1 MDPTGNSPSERDAT
15 AQDAPAQG
23 TPAQNEGG
31 RAKGGGRRASR
42 VEESVAERTASVA
55 ADEYAVERAAG
66 FLRRRGQAKRF
77 LDEVNYPHSIHPAL
91 VPGVSVED
99 QKVRYGIDKAIVIA
113 VGAVIL
119 GFVAWGVIAPQQ
131 VFDVS
136 SAALTWVMH
145 NLGWVF
151 NVLAIGMVLL
161 LLIIAL
167 SRYGKIPLGL
177 DGEKPEYSTA
187 SWAAML
193 FGAGIG
199 IGIIFFGPFEPLT
212 YYLSPRP
219 GAPYDAGS
227 IAAMKGAIAQSALH
241 WGINAWAIYAIVGL
255 AVAYISFRRGRVPL
269 MSAIVAGLWGGDSS
283 SPASRIIDAL
293 AIVATLFGT
302 AASLGIGALQIARGV
317 EIVGGL
323 PPMGT
328 ALAMAIIGV
337 LTVGTIASAVSGVA
351 RGIRW
356 LSNINMM
363 LALVLAVFIFVVG
376 PTVFLVNIIP
386 GAITEYLGTLPDMLG
401 ANMSEGEDM
410 QTFLSSWTTFYW
422 AWWVS
427 WAPFVGVFTAK
438 ISRGRTIRQFVLGVL
453 LIPSSIIVLAFA
465 VLGGTAIWLQRRAS
479 ELDAAGNTIGIAD
492 PSRAIA
498 PDGTVDSL
506 PAPEEIF
513 FAVVDQLPGA
523 GIISAVV
530 IVMLAIFLITSA
542 DSASLVNSQL
552 SQKGNPAPNRLIT
565 AFWALCM
572 AGIAVV
578 ILLFGGQNAL
588 QGLQNL
594 IVVSALPFAVVLV
607 LMAVALVKELRND
620 PMVIRDHFQVVAVE
634 NAVKQGVAEYGDH
647 FALTIEPT
655 APDSE
660 FATGSEFDSTAPEV
674 TEWYARTDE
683 DGNPIDYDYE
693 RGVYLGADGEPLEE
707 QPSAEG
713 DAASEGSSGTT
724 NEKADG
730 KADGAN

>member
-1 MDPTGNSPSERDAT
+1 MTPPDQAPRESTT
-15 AQDAPAQG
+15 A
-23 TPAQNEGG
+23 
-31 RAKGGGRRASR
+31 K
-42 VEESVAERTASVA
+42 A
-55 ADEYAVERAAG
+55 ADEYAAE
-66 FLRRRGQAKRF
+66 RRRRLFARRDQAKRF

-99 QKVRYGIDKAIVIA
+99 QKVRYGIDKAIVGA
-113 VGAVIL
+113 VGAVII

-131 VFDVS
+131 VFDIS
-136 SAALTWVMH
+136 SGALTWVMH
-145 NLGWVF
+145 NLGWIF

-161 LLIIAL
+161 LLVIAL

-177 DGEKPEYSTA
+177 DGEKPEYGTA

-255 AVAYISFRRGRVPL
+255 AVAYVSFRRGRVPL

-283 SPASRIIDAL
+283 SPASRVIDAL
-293 AIVATLFGT
+293 AIIATLFGT

-323 PPMGT
+323 PPTGT
-328 ALAMAIIGV
+328 ALAMVIIGV
-337 LTVGTIASAVSGVA
+337 LTLGTIASAVSGVA

-356 LSNINMM
+356 LSNINMA

-376 PTVFLVNIIP
+376 PTVFLMNIIP
-386 GAITEYLGTLPDMLG
+386 GAITEYVGTLPDMLG

-479 ELDAAGNTIGIAD
+479 ELDAAGNTVGIAD
-492 PSRAIA
+492 SSRAIA

-530 IVMLAIFLITSA
+530 IVMLAIFFITSA

-552 SQKGNPAPNRLIT
+552 SQKGNPAPNRLVT

-607 LMAVALVKELRND
+607 LMAIALVKELRND
-620 PMVIRDHFQVVAVE
+620 PMTIREHYQEAAVE
-634 NAVKQGVAEYGDH
+634 NAVKAGVAEYGDH
-647 FALTIEPT
+647 FALAIEPT

-660 FATGSEFDSTAPEV
+660 YATGGEFDSTAPEV
-674 TEWYARTDE
+674 TDWYVRTDE
-683 DGNPIDYDYE
+683 DGNPVDYDYE
-693 RGVYLGADGEPLEE
+693 LGAYVDENGDPLPGENGAEDSDGGAGHDDDPAAEETAAGAESSLEE
-707 QPSAEG
+707 DPGDGSARRPG
-713 DAASEGSSGTT
+713 HG
-724 NEKADG
+724 
-730 KADGAN
+730 GAHE

>member
-1 MDPTGNSPSERDAT
+1 MTPPDQAPRESTT
-15 AQDAPAQG
+15 A
-23 TPAQNEGG
+23 
-31 RAKGGGRRASR
+31 K
-42 VEESVAERTASVA
+42 A
-55 ADEYAVERAAG
+55 ADEYAAE
-66 FLRRRGQAKRF
+66 RRRRLFARRDQAKRF

-99 QKVRYGIDKAIVIA
+99 QKVRYGIDKVIVGA
-113 VGAVIL
+113 VGAVII

-131 VFDVS
+131 VFDIS
-136 SAALTWVMH
+136 SGALTWVMH
-145 NLGWVF
+145 NLGWIF

-161 LLIIAL
+161 LLVIAL

-177 DGEKPEYSTA
+177 DGEKPEYGTA

-255 AVAYISFRRGRVPL
+255 AVAYVSFRRGRVPL

-283 SPASRIIDAL
+283 SPASRVIDAL
-293 AIVATLFGT
+293 AIIATLFGT

-323 PPMGT
+323 PPTGT
-328 ALAMAIIGV
+328 ALAMVIIGV
-337 LTVGTIASAVSGVA
+337 LTLGTIASAVSGVA

-356 LSNINMM
+356 LSNINMA

-376 PTVFLVNIIP
+376 PTVFLMNIIP
-386 GAITEYLGTLPDMLG
+386 GAITEYVGTLPDMLG

-479 ELDAAGNTIGIAD
+479 ELDAAGNTVGIAD
-492 PSRAIA
+492 SSRAIA

-530 IVMLAIFLITSA
+530 IVMLAIFFITSA

-552 SQKGNPAPNRLIT
+552 SQKGNPAPNRLVT

-607 LMAVALVKELRND
+607 LMAIALVKELRND
-620 PMVIRDHFQVVAVE
+620 PMTIREHYQEAAVE
-634 NAVKQGVAEYGDH
+634 NAVKAGVAEYGDH
-647 FALTIEPT
+647 FALAIEPT

-660 FATGSEFDSTAPEV
+660 YATGGEFDSTAPEV
-674 TEWYARTDE
+674 TDWYVRTDE
-683 DGNPIDYDYE
+683 DGNPVDYDYE
-693 RGVYLGADGEPLEE
+693 LGAYVDENGDPLPGENGAEDSDGGAGHDDDPAAEETAAGAESSLEE
-707 QPSAEG
+707 DPGDGSARRPG
-713 DAASEGSSGTT
+713 HG
-724 NEKADG
+724 
-730 KADGAN
+730 GAHE

>member
-1 MDPTGNSPSERDAT
+1 M
-15 AQDAPAQG
+15 
-23 TPAQNEGG
+23 TPPDQTP
-31 RAKGGGRRASR
+31 RASQ
-42 VEESVAERTASVA
+42 TAKA
-55 ADEYAVERAAG
+55 ADEYAAERRVRL
-66 FLRRRGQAKRF
+66 FTRRDQAKRF

-99 QKVRYGIDKAIVIA
+99 QKVRYGIDRVIVGV
-113 VGAVIL
+113 VGAAII
-119 GFVAWGVIAPQQ
+119 GFVAWGVLAPQQ
-131 VFDVS
+131 VFDIS
-136 SAALTWVMH
+136 GAALTWVMH

-151 NVLAIGMVLL
+151 NALAIGMVILL
-161 LLIIAL
+161 LVIAL
-167 SRYGKIPLGL
+167 SRYGRIPLGL
-177 DGEKPEYSTA
+177 DGEKPEYGTA

-227 IAAMKGAIAQSALH
+227 IAAMKGAIAQAALH

-283 SPASRIIDAL
+283 SPASRVIDAL
-293 AIVATLFGT
+293 AIIATLFGT

-323 PPMGT
+323 PPTGT
-328 ALAMAIIGV
+328 ALAMVIIGV
-337 LTVGTIASAVSGVA
+337 LTLGTIASAVSGVA

-356 LSNINMM
+356 LSNINMA

-376 PTVFLVNIIP
+376 PTVFLMNIIP
-386 GAITEYLGTLPDMLG
+386 GAITEYFGTLPDMLG

-479 ELDAAGNTIGIAD
+479 ELDAAGNTVGIAD
-492 PSRAIA
+492 PDRAIA
-498 PDGTVDSL
+498 PDGTIESL

-523 GIISAVV
+523 GVIFAVV
-530 IVMLAIFLITSA
+530 IVMLAIFFITSA

-620 PMVIRDHFQVVAVE
+620 PMTIREHYQEAAVE
-634 NAVKQGVAEYGDH
+634 NAVKAGVAEYGDH
-647 FALTIEPT
+647 FALAIEPT

-660 FATGSEFDSTAPEV
+660 YATGGEFDSTAPEV

-693 RGVYLGADGEPLEE
+693 RGVYLDADGNPLPDEDEGADPGADDAADPGADD
-707 QPSAEG
+707 AEG
-713 DAASEGSSGTT
+713 DDSAESSLEETP
-724 NEKADG
+724 EDG
-730 KADGAN
+730 DGPARRPGGGAGRS

>member
-1 MDPTGNSPSERDAT
+1 M
-15 AQDAPAQG
+15 
-23 TPAQNEGG
+23 TPPDQTP
-31 RAKGGGRRASR
+31 RASQ
-42 VEESVAERTASVA
+42 TAKA
-55 ADEYAVERAAG
+55 ADEYAAERRVR
-66 FLRRRGQAKRF
+66 FFTRRDQAKRF
-77 LDEVNYPHSIHPAL
+77 LGEVNYPHSIHPAL

-99 QKVRYGIDKAIVIA
+99 QKVRYGIDKVIVGV
-113 VGAVIL
+113 VGAVII
-119 GFVAWGVIAPQQ
+119 GFVAWGVLAPQQ
-131 VFDVS
+131 VFDIS
-136 SAALTWVMH
+136 GAALTWVMH

-151 NVLAIGMVLL
+151 NVLAIGMVILL
-161 LLIIAL
+161 LVIAL
-167 SRYGKIPLGL
+167 SRYGRIPLGL
-177 DGEKPEYSTA
+177 DGEKPEYGTA

-283 SPASRIIDAL
+283 SPASRVIDAL
-293 AIVATLFGT
+293 AIIATLFGT

-323 PPMGT
+323 PPTGT
-328 ALAMAIIGV
+328 ALAMVIIGV
-337 LTVGTIASAVSGVA
+337 LTLGTIASAVSGVA

-356 LSNINMM
+356 LSNINMA

-376 PTVFLVNIIP
+376 PTVFLMNIIP
-386 GAITEYLGTLPDMLG
+386 GAITEYVGTLPDMLG

-479 ELDAAGNTIGIAD
+479 ELDAVGNTVGIAD
-492 PSRAIA
+492 PDRAIA
-498 PDGTVDSL
+498 PDGTIESL

-530 IVMLAIFLITSA
+530 IVMLAIFFITSA

-620 PMVIRDHFQVVAVE
+620 PMTIREHYQEAAVE
-634 NAVKQGVAEYGDH
+634 NAVKAGVAEYGDH
-647 FALTIEPT
+647 FALAIEPT

-660 FATGSEFDSTAPEV
+660 YATGGEFDSTAPEV

-693 RGVYLGADGEPLEE
+693 RGVYLDADGNPLPDEDEGADPGADDAADPGADD
-707 QPSAEG
+707 AEG
-713 DAASEGSSGTT
+713 DDSAESSL
-724 NEKADG
+724 EEAPEDG
-730 KADGAN
+730 DGPARRPGGGAGRS

>member
-1 MDPTGNSPSERDAT
+1 MTPPE
-15 AQDAPAQG
+15 QAPRAE
-23 TPAQNEGG
+23 TNE
-31 RAKGGGRRASR
+31 K
-42 VEESVAERTASVA
+42 A
-55 ADEYAVERAAG
+55 ADEYAAERRVRY
-66 FLRRRGQAKRF
+66 FTRRRQAKRF

-99 QKVRYGIDKAIVIA
+99 QKVRYGIDRIILVA

-131 VFDVS
+131 VFDLS
-136 SAALTWVMH
+136 TAALGWVMR

-161 LLIIAL
+161 LVVLAF

-177 DGEKPEYSTA
+177 DGEKPEYGTA

-241 WGINAWAIYAIVGL
+241 WGVNAWAIYAIVGL
-255 AVAYISFRRGRVPL
+255 AVAYVSFRRGRVPL

-283 SPASRIIDAL
+283 SPGSRVIDAL
-293 AIVATLFGT
+293 AIIATLFGT

-323 PPMGT
+323 PATGT
-328 ALAMAIIGV
+328 ALAMLIIGV
-337 LTVGTIASAVSGVA
+337 LTLGTIASAVSGVA

-356 LSNINMM
+356 LSNINMA
-363 LALVLAVFIFVVG
+363 LALVLAVFIFGVG

-386 GAITEYLGTLPDMLG
+386 GAITEYLGTLPGMLG

-410 QTFLSSWTTFYW
+410 QSFLSSWTTFYW

-479 ELDAAGNTIGIAD
+479 ELDAAGNTVGIAD
-492 PSRAIA
+492 PDRAIA

-506 PAPEEIF
+506 PAPAEIF

-523 GIISAVV
+523 GIISAIV
-530 IVMLAIFLITSA
+530 IVMLAIFFITSA

-552 SQKGNPAPNRLIT
+552 SQKGNPTPNRLVT

-594 IVVSALPFAVVLV
+594 IVITALPFAVVLV
-607 LMAVALVKELRND
+607 LMAVALVKELRHD
-620 PMVIRDHFQVVAVE
+620 PMAIRDHYQEAAIE
-634 NAVKQGVAEYGDH
+634 NAVKHGVAEYGDH
-647 FALTIEPT
+647 FALAIEPT

-660 FATGSEFDSTAPEV
+660 YATGGEFDSTAPEV

-683 DGNPIDYDYE
+683 DGNPVEYDYE
-693 RGVYLGADGEPLEE
+693 AGAYLDEDGNSLPEDSADE
-707 QPSAEG
+707 AWR
-713 DAASEGSSGTT
+713 
-724 NEKADG
+724 
-730 KADGAN
+730 ADGASPTAEGVDGAGNR

>member
-1 MDPTGNSPSERDAT
+1 MTPPEKSSRADAT
-15 AQDAPAQG
+15 EEAAAAYAAQA
-23 TPAQNEGG
+23 
-31 RAKGGGRRASR
+31 R
-42 VEESVAERTASVA
+42 VRYYT
-55 ADEYAVERAAG
+55 
-66 FLRRRGQAKRF
+66 RRGQAKRF

-99 QKVRYGIDKAIVIA
+99 QKVRYGIDTVIVGA
-113 VGAVIL
+113 VGAVII
-119 GFVAWGVIAPQQ
+119 GFVAWGVLAPQQ
-131 VFDVS
+131 VFDIS
-136 SAALTWVMH
+136 GSALTWVMH

-167 SRYGKIPLGL
+167 SRYGRIPLGL
-177 DGEKPEYSTA
+177 DGEEPEYGTA

-219 GAPYDAGS
+219 GAPFDAGS
-227 IAAMKGAIAQSALH
+227 VAAMKGAIAQSALH

-269 MSAIVAGLWGGDSS
+269 MSAIVAGLWGGDST

-323 PPMGT
+323 PPTGT
-328 ALAMAIIGV
+328 ALAMVIIGV
-337 LTVGTIASAVSGVA
+337 LTLGTIASAVSGVA

-356 LSNINMM
+356 LSNINMA

-401 ANMSEGEDM
+401 ANMSEGADM
-410 QTFLSSWTTFYW
+410 QDFLSSWTTFYW

-479 ELDAAGNTIGIAD
+479 ELDAAGNTTGIAD
-492 PSRAIA
+492 ASRAIA

-530 IVMLAIFLITSA
+530 IVMLAIFFITSA

-552 SQKGNPAPNRLIT
+552 SQKGNPSPNRLVT

-578 ILLFGGQNAL
+578 ILLFGGENAL

-620 PMVIRDHFQVVAVE
+620 PMTIRDHYQEVAVE
-634 NAVKQGVAEYGDH
+634 NAVKAGVAEYGDH
-647 FALTIEPT
+647 FALAIEPT

-660 FATGSEFDSTAPEV
+660 YATGGEFDSTAPEV
-674 TEWYARTDE
+674 TDWYARTDE

-693 RGVYLGADGEPLEE
+693 LGAYLDENGDPLPEVEGESEGEGEGDGDGDADIGGEGHGTDGEADEP
-707 QPSAEG
+707 AERP
-713 DAASEGSSGTT
+713 
-724 NEKADG
+724 DG
-730 KADGAN
+730 GAPRD

>member
-1 MDPTGNSPSERDAT
+1 M
-15 AQDAPAQG
+15 
-23 TPAQNEGG
+23 TPPDQTP
-31 RAKGGGRRASR
+31 RASQ
-42 VEESVAERTASVA
+42 TAKA
-55 ADEYAVERAAG
+55 ADEYAAERRVR
-66 FLRRRGQAKRF
+66 FFTRRDQAKRF

-99 QKVRYGIDKAIVIA
+99 QKVRYGIDKVIVGV
-113 VGAVIL
+113 VGAVII
-119 GFVAWGVIAPQQ
+119 GFVAWGVLAPQQ
-131 VFDVS
+131 VFDIS
-136 SAALTWVMH
+136 GAALTWVMH

-151 NVLAIGMVLL
+151 NVLAIGMVILL
-161 LLIIAL
+161 LVIAL
-167 SRYGKIPLGL
+167 SRYGRIPLGL
-177 DGEKPEYSTA
+177 DGEKPEYGTA

-193 FGAGIG
+193 FGPGIG

-283 SPASRIIDAL
+283 SPASRVIDAL
-293 AIVATLFGT
+293 AIIATLFGT

-323 PPMGT
+323 PPTGT
-328 ALAMAIIGV
+328 ALAMVIIGV
-337 LTVGTIASAVSGVA
+337 LTLGTIASAVSGVA

-356 LSNINMM
+356 LSNINMA

-376 PTVFLVNIIP
+376 PTVFLMNIIP
-386 GAITEYLGTLPDMLG
+386 GAITEYFGTLPDMLG

-479 ELDAAGNTIGIAD
+479 ELDAAGNTVGIAD
-492 PSRAIA
+492 PDRAIA
-498 PDGTVDSL
+498 PDGTIESL

-530 IVMLAIFLITSA
+530 IVMLAIFFITSA

-620 PMVIRDHFQVVAVE
+620 PMTIREHYQEAAVE
-634 NAVKQGVAEYGDH
+634 NAVKAGVAEYGDH
-647 FALTIEPT
+647 FALAIEPT

-660 FATGSEFDSTAPEV
+660 YATGGEFDSTAPEV

-693 RGVYLGADGEPLEE
+693 RGVYLDADGNPLPDEDEGADPGADDAADPGADDDEGDDSAESSLEE
-707 QPSAEG
+707 APEDG
-713 DAASEGSSGTT
+713 DGPARRPGG
-724 NEKADG
+724 
-730 KADGAN
+730 GAGRS

>member
-1 MDPTGNSPSERDAT
+1 M
-15 AQDAPAQG
+15 
-23 TPAQNEGG
+23 TPPDQTP
-31 RAKGGGRRASR
+31 RASQ
-42 VEESVAERTASVA
+42 TAKA
-55 ADEYAVERAAG
+55 ADEYAAERRVRL
-66 FLRRRGQAKRF
+66 FTRRDQAKRF
-77 LDEVNYPHSIHPAL
+77 LGEVNYPHSIHPAL

-99 QKVRYGIDKAIVIA
+99 QKVRYGIDKVIVGV
-113 VGAVIL
+113 VGAVII
-119 GFVAWGVIAPQQ
+119 GFVAWGVLAPQQ
-131 VFDVS
+131 VFDIS
-136 SAALTWVMH
+136 GAALTWVMR

-151 NVLAIGMVLL
+151 NVLAIGMVILL
-161 LLIIAL
+161 LVIAL
-167 SRYGKIPLGL
+167 SRYGRIPLGL
-177 DGEKPEYSTA
+177 DGEKPEYGTA

-283 SPASRIIDAL
+283 SPASRVIDAL
-293 AIVATLFGT
+293 AIIATLFGT
-302 AASLGIGALQIARGV
+302 AAALGIGALQIARGV

-323 PPMGT
+323 PPTGT
-328 ALAMAIIGV
+328 ALAMVIIGV
-337 LTVGTIASAVSGVA
+337 LTLGTIASAVSGVA

-356 LSNINMM
+356 LSNINMA

-376 PTVFLVNIIP
+376 PTVFLMNIIP
-386 GAITEYLGTLPDMLG
+386 GAITEYVGTLPDMLG

-479 ELDAAGNTIGIAD
+479 ELDAAGNTVGIAD
-492 PSRAIA
+492 PDRAIA
-498 PDGTVDSL
+498 PDGTIESL

-530 IVMLAIFLITSA
+530 IVMLAIFFITSA

-620 PMVIRDHFQVVAVE
+620 PMTIREHYQEAAVE
-634 NAVKQGVAEYGDH
+634 NAVKAGVAEYGDH
-647 FALTIEPT
+647 VALAIEPT

-660 FATGSEFDSTAPEV
+660 YAAGGEFDSTAPEV

-693 RGVYLGADGEPLEE
+693 RGVYLDADGNPLPDEDEGADPGADDAADPGADD
-707 QPSAEG
+707 AEG
-713 DAASEGSSGTT
+713 DDSAESSL
-724 NEKADG
+724 EEAPEDG
-730 KADGAN
+730 DGPARRPGGGAGRS